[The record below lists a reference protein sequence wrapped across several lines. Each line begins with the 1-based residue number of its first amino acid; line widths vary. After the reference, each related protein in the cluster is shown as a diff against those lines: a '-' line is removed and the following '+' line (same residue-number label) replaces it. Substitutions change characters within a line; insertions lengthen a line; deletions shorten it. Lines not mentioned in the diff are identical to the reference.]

1 MIRSMTGY
9 GRGEG
14 VLHDRAITVEVR
26 AVNNRYL
33 DCAVKIPRLYVF
45 AEESIKAQ
53 VQKQVGRGKVDV
65 LISIDA
71 TAADK
76 VAVSLNRSVADGYYT
91 ALTQMRD
98 AYNLKDD
105 ISVSLLSRFPDVFLV
120 EKEQGD
126 ADVIAA
132 DLLQVLSQALE
143 GFNAMREREGQKL
156 AEDIRAK
163 AAAIAAL
170 VEQVE
175 VRSPETV
182 AAYREKLRQRMQEVL
197 ENTQIDESRI
207 LTDKVAV
214 DEETVRLR
222 SHLSQLEDMLEQGG
236 AVGRK
241 LDFLIQEFNREANT
255 IGSKCSDVAL
265 SRVVVELK
273 GEIEKIREQVQNIE

>member
-1 MIRSMTGY
+1 MTGY

-143 GFNAMREREGQKL
+143 GFNAMREREGPKSWRRISGPRPPPSPRWWNRWRFVL
-156 AEDIRAK
+156 RKRLPRIGKSSARGCRKFWKIPRSTRAGF
-163 AAAIAAL
+163 
-170 VEQVE
+170 
-175 VRSPETV
+175 SP
-182 AAYREKLRQRMQEVL
+182 RPPS
-197 ENTQIDESRI
+197 SRI
-207 LTDKVAV
+207 RWPWT
-214 DEETVRLR
+214 RRR
-222 SHLSQLEDMLEQGG
+222 SACAATCPNWRICWS
-236 AVGRK
+236 
-241 LDFLIQEFNREANT
+241 REAPLA
-255 IGSKCSDVAL
+255 GSW
-265 SRVVVELK
+265 
-273 GEIEKIREQVQNIE
+273 IF

>member
-163 AAAIAAL
+163 AAAIFA
-170 VEQVE
+170 
-175 VRSPETV
+175 
-182 AAYREKLRQRMQEVL
+182 
-197 ENTQIDESRI
+197 
-207 LTDKVAV
+207 DKVAV